1 MIAINKTP
9 RRIIILNN
17 DIIVVNGKFYSIMYV
32 NRNIESY
39 CTNGCDLWRSECM
52 DNDTICNIILKS
64 YRDIKAR
71 HYGRYRVNKLISNVY
86 NSLLHNIRSDF
97 IFKSVHINNIFMD
110 YNLSLFEIELIK
122 SELK

>member
-9 RRIIILNN
+9 RRVIILND
-17 DIIVVNGKFYSIMYV
+17 DIIFVNGRFYSIMYV

-39 CTNGCDLWRSECM
+39 CTNGCDLWRYECR

-64 YRDIKAR
+64 HRDIKAGN
-71 HYGRYRVNKLISNVY
+71 YGRYRVNKLISNVY

-97 IFKSVHINNIFMD
+97 IFKSVHINNVFMD
-110 YNLSLFEIELIK
+110 YNLSLFDIELIK
-122 SELK
+122 LELK

>member
-9 RRIIILNN
+9 RRVIILND
-17 DIIVVNGKFYSIMYV
+17 DIIFVNGRFYSIMYV

-39 CTNGCDLWRSECM
+39 CTNGCDLWGYECK
-52 DNDTICNIILKS
+52 NSDTICNIILKS
-64 YRDIKAR
+64 YRSMKAR
-71 HYGRYRVNKLISNVY
+71 YDDRYMMNELISNVY

-97 IFKSVHINNIFMD
+97 IFKSVHISNIFMD
-110 YNLSLFEIELIK
+110 YNLSLFDIELLK